1 MAAYI
6 EECGTHSVVK
16 LFRNFRLE
24 EHTDKETFAYK
35 YASLYFVPYVHWA
48 VHDALKRGYKTLY
61 FISRDGYYLKLMAD
75 AVIESKGSSAAHK
88 VYLRF
93 TKQRGVCHRLST
105 KWMKNF

>member
-6 EECGTHSVVK
+6 EEYGMHSVVK

-75 AVIESKGSSAAHK
+75 AELRAKDFRCAQNIFTVHESMACAI
-88 VYLRF
+88 VYR
-93 TKQRGVCHRLST
+93 QSG
-105 KWMKNF
+105 